1 MFIKISVDII
11 GATRCVV
18 YIYIS
23 EDILRTTR
31 YVVYMPVDIIKATRS
46 VCRYH

>member
-31 YVVYMPVDIIKATRS
+31 YVVYMPVDIINKGYK
-46 VCRYH
+46 VCM

>member
-18 YIYIS
+18 YS

-31 YVVYMPVDIIKATRS
+31 YVVYMPVDIIKTTRS